1 LELKEHK
8 VFKVHKERFK
18 DIREPVVME
27 VQQVTSVQQGQHKVH
42 RDLRVHKVLKELKV
56 HKVWFKGIPELK
68 VLKEEQ
74 EILEPPQ
81 DSVLMVLKEL
91 LVILEPQVFQVHR
104 VLFRVHKEQ
113 EE

>member
-1 LELKEHK
+1 VPLVNKVRKDSTLVMMVFLELKEHK
-8 VFKVHKERFK
+8 VFKVRKERFK

-56 HKVWFKGIPELK
+56 HKVWFKGILELK

-74 EILEPPQ
+74 EIQ
-81 DSVLMVLKEL
+81 VL
-91 LVILEPQVFQVHR
+91 LVTL
-104 VLFRVHKEQ
+104 L
-113 EE
+113 